1 MPADAVLTTQ
11 AYRANETG
19 KRTEPFAEV
28 YGWNNKYEHMIIE
41 FQTLPGL
48 EFWLIHEG

>member
-28 YGWNNKYEHMIIE
+28 H
-41 FQTLPGL
+41 GL
-48 EFWLIHEG
+48 KQQIRTHDNRVPNTSWIRVLTYS